1 MAITATDIL
10 KQILIDQM
18 RRTIDGQEAVRQIL
32 TELRSQVVLEIA
44 TAPAGTFTGYHYQQ
58 MLQEL
63 NRQLATAETKIRVET
78 SAGISDSWEAGRD
91 MLPQMAQTGSSITL
105 SSYGI
110 SSHLVDQIR
119 DFTWGKVSGITNDL
133 QGKIRAE
140 LSLGVLGG
148 KTPQEIAA
156 SIAGSLGDRPG
167 VFGTVSYRAEVIVK
181 TELGRTFSM
190 ASQAS
195 MENAAATLPE
205 LQKMWLHAGHPKSPR
220 IYHLNL
226 NGAIKP
232 VEQPFLVGSI
242 SMMYPRDPKAPI
254 GEIINCGC
262 MHVPYMKAWG
272 TQKQFEKSWS
282 DAQKAANKPKGPFKP
297 KGA

>member
-10 KQILIDQM
+10 KQILIDQL
-18 RRTIDGQEAVRQIL
+18 RRTIDGQEAVRKIL
-32 TELRSQVVLEIA
+32 SELRSQVVMEIA
-44 TAPAGTFTGYHYQQ
+44 TAPTGSFTGVHYQQ

-63 NRQLATAETKIRVET
+63 NRQLAMAETKIRVET
-78 SAGISDSWEAGRD
+78 SADIGESWQAGRD
-91 MLPQMAQTGSSITL
+91 MLPQLARAGSNITL
-105 SSYGI
+105 GGYGI
-110 SSHLVDQIR
+110 SSQLVDQIR

-148 KTPQEIAA
+148 KTPQEVAA
-156 SIAGSLGDRPG
+156 TIAGSLGDKPG
-167 VFGTVSYRAEVIVK
+167 VFGTVSDRAEVIVK

-195 MENAAATLPE
+195 MEQATATLPE

-226 NGAIKP
+226 NGAIKA
-232 VEQPFLVGSI
+232 VDQPFLVGSI
-242 SMMYPRDPKAPI
+242 SMMYPRDPKAPVS
-254 GEIINCGC
+254 EIINCGC

-282 DAQKAANKPKGPFKP
+282 EAQKAANKPKGAYPS
-297 KGA
+297 